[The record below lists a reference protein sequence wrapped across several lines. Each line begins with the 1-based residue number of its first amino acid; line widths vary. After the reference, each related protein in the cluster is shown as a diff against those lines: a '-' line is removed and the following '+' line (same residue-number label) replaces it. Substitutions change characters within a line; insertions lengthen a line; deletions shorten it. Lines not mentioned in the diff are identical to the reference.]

1 MKDYKIAFFGVKSW
15 EREEIEK
22 EIADLDATGVGIF
35 GEELEGNLEMAKN
48 YNVVSISSRSK
59 VDKEILEKLC
69 DLRMIAVRST
79 GIDNIDVEEC
89 KSRGIEIKNVPSYGS
104 NTVAEY
110 TFALILAVSK
120 KLVEAHQTVENDEF
134 SPEGLTGIDLHGR
147 TLGIIGLGKIG
158 SNVAKI
164 GRGFGM
170 NIVAV
175 EKYPDDKV
183 VKRYKVKLVDMDTL
197 LKNSDVVTLHVPSE
211 KDTYHLI
218 NRDNIKQMK
227 KGSILVNTS
236 RGAVLESAAVI
247 WALNK
252 GVLMGAGIDVVEE
265 EENLE
270 GMSMIMSQRP
280 TKDDLQNILSYHMLR
295 DRDDVVFTPHNAFN
309 TKEAI
314 TRRIKTTIENINNF
328 CKK

>member
-1 MKDYKIAFFGVKSW
+1 MTDRKIAFLGVKCW
-15 EREEIEK
+15 EKEIIEK
-22 EIADLDATGVGIF
+22 EIINIDAYGVGIF
-35 GEELEGNLEMAKN
+35 EEELNEVFETAKN
-48 YNVVSISSRSK
+48 YEVLSISSRSK
-59 VDKEILEKLC
+59 VDKEALEKLSA
-69 DLRMIAVRST
+69 LKMIALRST
-79 GIDNIDVEEC
+79 GVDNVDIEEC
-89 KSRGIEIKNVPSYGS
+89 KRRGIEVKNVPTYGS

-120 KLVEAHQTVENDEF
+120 KLVEAHQAVENDEF

-170 NIVAV
+170 DIMAV

-211 KDTYHLI
+211 RDTYHLI
-218 NRDNIKQMK
+218 NRENIKQMK
-227 KGSILVNTS
+227 KRSILVNTS

-252 GVLMGAGIDVVEE
+252 GILMGAGIDVVEE